1 MNLPD
6 YDVIIAGGS
15 LSGLLSAREIS
26 NHGHDVLVLEEHSV
40 IGLPE
45 KCDGLVSLNALSSLG
60 IIPNWKI
67 IQNKIIGA
75 RLFAPSGEC
84 IEIDSSKLDIV
95 VLNRAKFDKQ
105 LSEEAM
111 SSGAQIDLSNKY
123 VDLKS
128 NENFLIRSQNY
139 TRSCKYFIDAMGI
152 TSLIQKRKS
161 GVIQAAKYIVE
172 ADWFEP
178 NKVDLYFNQKLSPG
192 FFTWVIPINENLA
205 KVGVAGYGI
214 NTFAHLDSFLNTRKS
229 KIINKIA
236 CPIVVG
242 GPLDSFIEDSII
254 RVGDSAGQ
262 TKPSTAGGIFSGGMG
277 GILAGLNIS
286 NNLSFNTSSL
296 NHYETTWK
304 NIFQK
309 EFNMTLKARQI
320 FEKLEN
326 KHLDK
331 IFSILS
337 SSSDFLDTI
346 NNAADFDFHSYPLLQ
361 SLGLKNIAQIIKLVS
376 GNEFFSLFQK
386 TNYDDI
392 KIFDQNDK

>member
-105 LSEEAM
+105 LSKEAM

-139 TRSCKYFIDAMGI
+139 ARSCKYFIDAMGI

-214 NTFAHLDSFLNTRKS
+214 NTFAHLCLLYTS
-229 KIINKIA
+229 
-236 CPIVVG
+236 
-242 GPLDSFIEDSII
+242 
-254 RVGDSAGQ
+254 
-262 TKPSTAGGIFSGGMG
+262 PSP
-277 GILAGLNIS
+277 
-286 NNLSFNTSSL
+286 
-296 NHYETTWK
+296 
-304 NIFQK
+304 
-309 EFNMTLKARQI
+309 R
-320 FEKLEN
+320 
-326 KHLDK
+326 D
-331 IFSILS
+331 
-337 SSSDFLDTI
+337 
-346 NNAADFDFHSYPLLQ
+346 
-361 SLGLKNIAQIIKLVS
+361 
-376 GNEFFSLFQK
+376 
-386 TNYDDI
+386 
-392 KIFDQNDK
+392 